1 MTIQQCIYVLKIAQS
16 GSFNEAAKQLFISQ
30 PSLSSSITHRHP
42 RMLAPAIPARAQMQL
57 GRIGTA
63 QLLLQTASTTV

>member
-30 PSLSSSITHRHP
+30 PSLSSSIK
-42 RMLAPAIPARAQMQL
+42 QL
-57 GRIGTA
+57 ETELNIKIFERSKHGIYLG
-63 QLLLQTASTTV
+63 